1 MSTDLIKKL
10 PTVLMIKQNIELETM
25 TDQLSLFQI
34 MIGIVNHLS
43 NQRMEIIITQS
54 SYHSNVLQTSVT
66 EEQVILLEWVT
77 PTLA

>member
-10 PTVLMIKQNIELETM
+10 PTVLMIKQNIELDSM

-43 NQRMEIIITQS
+43 NQRMEIIITQY